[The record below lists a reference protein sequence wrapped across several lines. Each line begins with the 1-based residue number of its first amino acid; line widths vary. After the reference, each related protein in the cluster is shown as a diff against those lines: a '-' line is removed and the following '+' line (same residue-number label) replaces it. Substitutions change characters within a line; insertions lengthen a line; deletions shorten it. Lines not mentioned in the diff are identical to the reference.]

1 MNKLDNYNAN
11 ETGIQYLEIFIKYV
25 SSDRASLI
33 YCYHPSKYCIVS
45 YVSSVQFSANTYS
58 ICIMYVYVI
67 NYKKIIIL
75 IVIIHFSYIYIYIYY
90 LPFDHVVCKTLY

>member
-11 ETGIQYLEIFIKYV
+11 ETGIQYLEICIKYV
-25 SSDRASLI
+25 SSDRVSLI

-67 NYKKIIIL
+67 NYKKITIL
-75 IVIIHFSYIYIYIYY
+75 IVITVYTF
-90 LPFDHVVCKTLY
+90 